1 MRKLFTTVIASV
13 LIVNS
18 TTAKDLPLANQK
30 VVDYVK
36 SVMGTQVGN
45 GECTELIMSALFAAR
60 SVKDKSK
67 SKVKSANAL
76 PGDIISF
83 SGVEMGGLSFPEHT
97 AIIMEVESED
107 VFTIA
112 HQNHNGDKT
121 VQLLTIDLSQITA
134 GKYTIQHP

>member
-1 MRKLFTTVIASV
+1 MLKRTATIFALLLIFTNT
-13 LIVNS
+13 LG
-18 TTAKDLPLANQK
+18 KDLPLANQK

-60 SVKDKSK
+60 SANDKPKSK
-67 SKVKSANAL
+67 AKSKDVL

-83 SGVEMGGLSFPEHT
+83 YDVEMGGLSFPQHT
-97 AIIMEVESED
+97 AIIMEVESQE

-112 HQNHNGDKT
+112 HQNHNGNKT
-121 VQLLTIDLSQITA
+121 VQLLRINLKQITQ
-134 GKYTIQHP
+134 GTYSIQHP